1 MDEEKEYEEQI
12 ERVVNSFVQAVIG
25 VGLAGGCLLI
35 AGLAHSGTIREL
47 LKDGWNCFIDCVNK
61 DY

>member
-12 ERVVNSFVQAVIG
+12 ERVVSNFVQAAIG
-25 VGLAGGCLLI
+25 VGLAGGYVLI
-35 AGLAHSGTIREL
+35 AGLAHSGTAREL
-47 LKDGWNCFIDCVNK
+47 LKDGWNYFIDCVNK